1 MVSIPQESHL
11 RVAVKTERQGYCRM
25 MIPDLN
31 SPETKKAFLQ
41 HFRAPLE
48 HPHKHLILF

>member
-11 RVAVKTERQGYCRM
+11 RVAVKTERKGYCRM

-31 SPETKKAFLQ
+31 SPETKQAFLLR
-41 HFRAPLE
+41 FRAPHE
-48 HPHKHLILF
+48 HLILF